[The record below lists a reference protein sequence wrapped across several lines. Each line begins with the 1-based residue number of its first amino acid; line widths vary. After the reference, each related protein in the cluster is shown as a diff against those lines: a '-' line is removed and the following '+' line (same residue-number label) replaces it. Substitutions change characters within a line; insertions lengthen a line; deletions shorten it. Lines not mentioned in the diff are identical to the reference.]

1 MESLLHECM
10 NKTGYDQATVENVL
24 NSLFEILEQK
34 PEPGAKID
42 FGEYAE
48 TFVILRKGKKQAEG
62 LLEILGAEAGCLY
75 ISDLHQPDQLIFV
88 KRALYKIEP
97 DRYSL
102 REWNDAVSYITGQ
115 SLCFNN
121 QSEAFKYLSEYTYE
135 QI

>member
-1 MESLLHECM
+1 MGSLLHECM

-24 NSLFEILEQK
+24 NSLFKILEQK
-34 PEPGAKID
+34 SEPGAKID

-48 TFVILRKGKKQAEG
+48 TFVLLRKEKKQAEG

>member
-1 MESLLHECM
+1 MSYCE
-10 NKTGYDQATVENVL
+10 
-24 NSLFEILEQK
+24 
-34 PEPGAKID
+34 
-42 FGEYAE
+42 
-48 TFVILRKGKKQAEG
+48 RKKKQAEG